1 MLGQDLHILEVKR
14 MMVLGVVGRFMGNCV
29 KGETLEC
36 WLKENWY
43 PLLGYN
49 PLHLMMHGWI
59 CFLTKVEEDVAKV
72 LGKKWGYVLNL
83 GI

>member
-14 MMVLGVVGRFMGNCV
+14 MMVLGVVGRFMGNFV

-49 PLHLMMHGWI
+49 PLHLMMHG
-59 CFLTKVEEDVAKV
+59 
-72 LGKKWGYVLNL
+72 
-83 GI
+83 